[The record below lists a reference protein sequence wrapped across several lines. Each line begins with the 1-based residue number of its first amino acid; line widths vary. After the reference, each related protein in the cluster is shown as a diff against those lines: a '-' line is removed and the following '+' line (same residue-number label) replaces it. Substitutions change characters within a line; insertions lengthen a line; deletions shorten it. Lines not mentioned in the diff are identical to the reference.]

1 MERFY
6 YNLITFLGGLSPFLK
21 VMIVG
26 LLAMFIFLSAA
37 DIVKTHVN
45 KTKPVFKPLKFIVLA
60 ILVAVTVFVCIHM
73 F

>member
-6 YNLITFLGGLSPFLK
+6 YNLITFLGGLSSFIK
-21 VMIVG
+21 IMIVG
-26 LLAMFIFLSAA
+26 LLAMFIFLCAS

-45 KTKPVFKPLKFIVLA
+45 KTKPVFKPLKFVVLA
-60 ILVAVTVFVCIHM
+60 ILIAITVFLCIHM